1 MLKILKISGGL
12 QKEVEPT
19 GIIMVQQIYQ
29 QGNTN
34 RDVYQISDIFI
45 FNLPSKLPSV
55 HKAVDEPFVWWKES
69 EAPG

>member
-19 GIIMVQQIYQ
+19 GIIMVQK
-29 QGNTN
+29 TN
-34 RDVYQISDIFI
+34 SDVYQVSDIFI
-45 FNLPSKLPSV
+45 FNWPSKLPSV

-69 EAPG
+69 EAPE